1 MSLNIDT
8 LVNDMCEAKGYPQ
21 IISDIMTNTCY
32 LGGPPIL
39 SDGGYSPGYLD
50 SKDKVIVPASS
61 KSIRSNLTNVT
72 EVFFFGSFY
81 NVLLNIKF
89 LLEFLVVTRNVAKP
103 EYSDSGAK
111 ERIDHYPW
119 DDREIMRNLVGYY
132 ETVMKITDYDV
143 WDGTDLDLSTIFAA
157 LIRDV
162 SKLMDNEE
170 DEAITTGRKD
180 EFNEPFHTSDP
191 ALCKRIYSSLF
202 FRLLA
207 RMIRGVLVPGYFRKQ
222 TEVLSR
228 VYADIYEGRKNP
240 SIMYHIQSFE
250 SVDIRMRNPGTFKKY
265 TDQEFE
271 EMTALYNRLPQDE
284 FRADIN
290 KTLVYSGVQ
299 TQLLTDLIP
308 EDNFGSYNYEQI
320 LGEMYVNFERRM
332 YETNLFEH
340 KTHDEVIIP
349 TRIND
354 YLLNIM
360 SRQLEFPDT
369 RGFGEFSLGT
379 YTYIRQRQKQQATQR
394 EENERLKKDALQKAM
409 YARRD
414 EEALLRQERLAKAKA
429 LLGEARG
436 LGVPKVVT
444 TEVVT
449 TTGSW
454 NTTMIIIL
462 VLIAVGIVIYFV

>member
-1 MSLNIDT
+1 
-8 LVNDMCEAKGYPQ
+8 
-21 IISDIMTNTCY
+21 
-32 LGGPPIL
+32 
-39 SDGGYSPGYLD
+39 
-50 SKDKVIVPASS
+50 
-61 KSIRSNLTNVT
+61 
-72 EVFFFGSFY
+72 
-81 NVLLNIKF
+81 
-89 LLEFLVVTRNVAKP
+89 
-103 EYSDSGAK
+103 
-111 ERIDHYPW
+111 
-119 DDREIMRNLVGYY
+119 
-132 ETVMKITDYDV
+132 
-143 WDGTDLDLSTIFAA
+143 
-157 LIRDV
+157 
-162 SKLMDNEE
+162 
-170 DEAITTGRKD
+170 
-180 EFNEPFHTSDP
+180 
-191 ALCKRIYSSLF
+191 
-202 FRLLA
+202 
-207 RMIRGVLVPGYFRKQ
+207 MIRGVLVPGYFRKQ

-379 YTYIRQRQKQQATQR
+379 YTYIRQRQKLDVNIEAAKRLNADAT
-394 EENERLKKDALQKAM
+394 AKAF
-409 YARRD
+409 YAKRD

-449 TTGSW
+449 TKGTW